1 MHGHRKRSSII
12 TDTLFITTGK
22 NLSYQLINESRKQNQ
37 LDKWINKPL
46 QPKMDYYLF
55 LSPENTDKIFTR
67 NKLTDSEPMNPVIL
81 AFLRLGERGTWKQ
94 LQTLG
99 FF

>member
-1 MHGHRKRSSII
+1 MKAGNKI
-12 TDTLFITTGK
+12 
-22 NLSYQLINESRKQNQ
+22 NLTNGLIN
-37 LDKWINKPL
+37 PL
-46 QPKMDYYLF
+46 QPKVDYYLF
-55 LSPENTDKIFTR
+55 LSPENTDKICTR